1 MKGHRGKPTTI
12 GNVKKSKESV
22 LKVSLMKNM
31 KLTQFD
37 SVTDW
42 WLLWKIGMK
51 KQVDDKSVKKVI

>member
-1 MKGHRGKPTTI
+1 MKGHRGNPTTI
-12 GNVKKSKESV
+12 GNVKIKKESV